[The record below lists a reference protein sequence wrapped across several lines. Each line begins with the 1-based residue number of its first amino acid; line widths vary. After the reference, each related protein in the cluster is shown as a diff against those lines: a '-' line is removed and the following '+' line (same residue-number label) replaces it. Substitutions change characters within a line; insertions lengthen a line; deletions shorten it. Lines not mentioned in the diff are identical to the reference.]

1 MPNDIVITWS
11 QPVFD
16 GGSAIDGYSVLL
28 DSVVATCAA
37 TSATSCTIP
46 KNTLTPGTTI
56 NIGVKAEND
65 AGYSAPANTSF
76 QVASAAVLVPPVIV
90 TPGNPITGP
99 AAGIEAVEGQTW
111 AWTKRISANQVKVYI
126 KFPEMGSNYQIK
138 LQKNDGKWSR
148 KMSKTITTTAD
159 TDLLVVGDAYYLV
172 RTLEL
177 PGEGQYRIQITESGD
192 RITLNGKDRPA
203 VYNYR

>member
-1 MPNDIVITWS
+1 
-11 QPVFD
+11 VFD
-16 GGSAIDGYSVLL
+16 GGSAITGFEVLL
-28 DSVVATCAA
+28 DSVAATCAQI
-37 TSATSCTIP
+37 SPSSCSIP
-46 KNTLTPGTTI
+46 KASLTPGATVAI
-56 NIGVKAEND
+56 DVKAENN
-65 AGYSAPANTSF
+65 AGLSPAVSTTF
-76 QVASAAVLVPPVIV
+76 TVANAVVLTPPVVV

-99 AAGIEAVEGQTW
+99 ATGIEAVEGQTW

-126 KFPEMGSNYQIK
+126 KFPEMGANYQIK
-138 LQKNDGKWSR
+138 LQKNDGNWSR

-159 TDLLVVGDAYYLV
+159 DDLLVVGNAYYLV

>member
-16 GGSAIDGYSVLL
+16 GGSAITGFEVLL
-28 DSVVATCAA
+28 DSVSATCAQ
-37 TSATSCTIP
+37 TSPSSCSIP
-46 KNTLTPGTTI
+46 KASLTPGATVAI
-56 NIGVKAEND
+56 DVKAENN
-65 AGYSAPANTSF
+65 AGLSPAASTTF
-76 QVASAAVLVPPVIV
+76 TVANAVVLTPPVVV

-99 AAGIEAVEGQTW
+99 ATGIEAVEGQTW

-126 KFPEMGSNYQIK
+126 KFPEMGANYQIK

-148 KMSKTITTTAD
+148 KMSKTITSTSDA
-159 TDLLVVGDAYYLV
+159 DLLVVGDAYYLV

-177 PGEGQYRIQITESGD
+177 PGEGRYRIEVTVDGE
-192 RITLNGKDRPA
+192 RMLLNGKERPA
-203 VYNYR
+203 VFSYR